1 MRMRT
6 RLIWIRIGT
15 TDVFLSIKSLMK
27 NMEFIELES
36 DQQLLKKYSTPYS
49 LLNIFHTI
57 WNEERRM

>member
-1 MRMRT
+1 
-6 RLIWIRIGT
+6 
-15 TDVFLSIKSLMK
+15 MK